1 MNENEINRRTRW
13 VTENEVFMSKVV
25 LSLLLDNQVGVLSRV
40 AGLFSR
46 RGYNIDSI
54 TAGETE
60 NPNRTRMTIVAR
72 GEPEV
77 LEQIEKQLA
86 KLVDVVDI
94 KMLPLEESVC
104 RELILIKVGVTSEE
118 RQQVIA
124 IADIF
129 RARIVD
135 VAFDSVMIELTG
147 DQRKLEA
154 FISLLDKFHIKELA
168 RTGIT
173 GLARGCAD

>member
-1 MNENEINRRTRW
+1 
-13 VTENEVFMSKVV
+13 MSKVV

-77 LEQIEKQLA
+77 
-86 KLVDVVDI
+86 
-94 KMLPLEESVC
+94 
-104 RELILIKVGVTSEE
+104 RELE
-118 RQQVIA
+118 R
-124 IADIF
+124 
-129 RARIVD
+129 RKARRRTRP
-135 VAFDSVMIELTG
+135 AAEKG
-147 DQRKLEA
+147 RRGRCARREA
-154 FISLLDKFHIKELA
+154 RDPAGFETRF
-168 RTGIT
+168 GIQ
-173 GLARGCAD
+173 L